1 MKKICWKII
10 LNRGIQK
17 VQFIYI
23 IFDVNIE
30 HFLNQPLSSITAM
43 FAFKNESNDSK
54 VNFPFFLVDYNW
66 NSGECR
72 SD

>member
-30 HFLNQPLSSITAM
+30 HFLNQPLSSIQRCLHLKMNQTT
-43 FAFKNESNDSK
+43 
-54 VNFPFFLVDYNW
+54 L
-66 NSGECR
+66 R
-72 SD
+72 